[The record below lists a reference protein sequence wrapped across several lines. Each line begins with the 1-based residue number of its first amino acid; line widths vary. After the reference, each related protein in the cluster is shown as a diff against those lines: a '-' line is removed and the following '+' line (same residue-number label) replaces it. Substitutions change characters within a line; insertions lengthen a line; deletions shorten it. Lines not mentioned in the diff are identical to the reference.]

1 MITVKGLT
9 VKLWLYTVE
18 LIIEIHFEKASNK

>member
-9 VKLWLYTVE
+9 KLVSKTPVYAV
-18 LIIEIHFEKASNK
+18 